1 MAEKNVNYKVNV
13 DTGDAQDDLKDLKD
27 GFKDTGKAA
36 EKSGDKIEESS
47 EKGSKGIK
55 EIGTASKI
63 AGKGIKG
70 IGTAMKAAGI
80 GYVVAAVA
88 GLFAIMRQNQKVVDF
103 MSSAMNTLQ
112 LGVNAVGNAISTAY
126 NKVVEATDGFDALK
140 KTISGLL
147 TVAITP
153 LKLAF
158 FKVKEAIQA
167 ANLAYQ
173 TIFGD
178 DASVKKAQ
186 EALLATT
193 KDIFGVVEAAKS
205 AGSDIYNNIGEAFT
219 EVGQAVTAVVEEV
232 GKIDPKKI
240 IEAGQAMTDLKN
252 NAELAAAT
260 QAGLVEKYDRQAEQL
275 RQIRDEERNSISDR
289 KKANDDLKATL
300 DEMEKSMLAQAN
312 AQVASAQANV
322 DANNSIE
329 NQVALIDA
337 LSNKQGVLAQVEGLR
352 SEQKA
357 NDLALDKEA
366 IELAKAKEESEDRL
380 SIERKRFNAEQIED
394 ENLRIEALTE
404 VYAEEAELETAR
416 LQALIDNANEG
427 TQAKID
433 AQIALDEFKEESR
446 QKNIELQNT
455 ADEAAK
461 VSADKLVANEEAK
474 RNAQFETL
482 DAVVSIFGAES
493 KIGAAIQIFR
503 DSMQLKN
510 DIRDAID
517 TQKKAT
523 KAASDAAINVA
534 AGVGETAKIGFPQ
547 NIPMLIGFGIQAAS
561 IFSAIKKAT
570 KGKAK
575 VPSSS
580 GIKVGSAPNPSA
592 TQYSPEK
599 SVNQL
604 IAESNQGIANNGAK
618 PMRAYVVSGDVSTSQ
633 QLERNA
639 VDGAAI

>member
-55 EIGTASKI
+55 GIGTASKI

-80 GYVVAAVA
+80 GLVVAAVA
-88 GLFAIMRQNQKVVDF
+88 GLFAIMSQNQKVVDF

-112 LGVNAVGNAISTAY
+112 LGVNAVGNAISKAY

-219 EVGQAVTAVVEEV
+219 EVGQAVTAVVQEV

-240 IEAGQAMTDLKN
+240 IEAGQAMTELKN

-289 KKANDDLKATL
+289 KKANDELLETL
-300 DEMEKSMLAQAN
+300 DEMETAMLAQAN

-366 IELAKAKEESEDRL
+366 IELNKAKEESEDRL

-394 ENLRIEALTE
+394 ETLRLEALQEIYAQEAEIEA
-404 VYAEEAELETAR
+404 AR
-416 LQALIDNANEG
+416 LQALIDNANNG
-427 TQAKID
+427 TQAKVD
-433 AQIALDEFKEESR
+433 AQIALDEFMEESR
-446 QKNIELQNT
+446 QKQIEGGNAVQESEEKNT
-455 ADEAAK
+455 DARKAMQSALVNQIGGAVNALGALFKEGTEA
-461 VSADKLVANEEAK
+461 
-474 RNAQFETL
+474 
-482 DAVVSIFGAES
+482 S
-493 KIGAAIQIFR
+493 KIATLADIALGTATGFIQGLDIAQKGA
-503 DSMQLKN
+503 
-510 DIRDAID
+510 
-517 TQKKAT
+517 KAT
-523 KAASDAAINVA
+523 GPAAPFAFPIFYATQVA
-534 AGVGETAKIGFPQ
+534 AVLGAV
-547 NIPMLIGFGIQAAS
+547 
-561 IFSAIKKAT
+561 
-570 KGKAK
+570 GKAK
-575 VPSSS
+575 TAMGGKGGGVKTPT
-580 GIKVGSAPNPSA
+580 APTIQQVS
-592 TQYSPEK
+592 YSPEK

-639 VDGAAI
+639 VDGASI

>member
-36 EKSGDKIEESS
+36 EKSGDKIEDSS
-47 EKGSKGIK
+47 EKSSKGIK
-55 EIGTASKI
+55 GIGTASNI
-63 AGKGIKG
+63 ASKGIKG

-80 GYVVAAVA
+80 GLVVAAVA
-88 GLFAIMRQNQKVVDF
+88 GLFAVMSQNQKVVDF

-126 NKVVEATDGFDALK
+126 TRVSEATQGFDALK
-140 KTISGLL
+140 KVIGGLL

-153 LKLAF
+153 LKIAF
-158 FKVKEAIQA
+158 YEIKAAIQA

-173 TIFGD
+173 KIFGD
-178 DASVKKAQ
+178 DESVKKAQ
-186 EALLATT
+186 DELILTT
-193 KDIFGVVEAAKS
+193 GKILEVVEAAKG
-205 AGSDIYNNIGEAFT
+205 AGKDIYNNIGEAFT
-219 EVGQAVTAVVEEV
+219 EVGQAVTAVVQEV

-275 RQIRDEERNSISDR
+275 RQIRDEERNSITSR
-289 KKANDDLKATL
+289 IEANDKLLSTL
-300 DEMEKSMLAQAN
+300 DDMEKSMLSQADAQI
-312 AQVASAQANV
+312 ASAQANV

-366 IELAKAKEESEDRL
+366 IELNKAKAESEDAL

-394 ENLRIEALTE
+394 ETLRLETLQEIYAQEAEIEAE
-404 VYAEEAELETAR
+404 R

-433 AQIALDEFKEESR
+433 AQIALDEFQEESR
-446 QKNIELQNT
+446 QKQIEGDNAVTESEQKNT
-455 ADEAAK
+455 DARKAMQAALLSQIGSAVGALGALFKEGTEA
-461 VSADKLVANEEAK
+461 
-474 RNAQFETL
+474 
-482 DAVVSIFGAES
+482 S
-493 KIGAAIQIFR
+493 KIATLAEIALGTASGFIQGLDIAQKGAKASGPAAPFAFPIFY
-503 DSMQLKN
+503 
-510 DIRDAID
+510 A
-517 TQKKAT
+517 TQ
-523 KAASDAAINVA
+523 VA
-534 AGVGETAKIGFPQ
+534 AVLGAVGQAKQAMGSKGGGVKTP
-547 NIPMLIGFGIQAAS
+547 
-561 IFSAIKKAT
+561 
-570 KGKAK
+570 
-575 VPSSS
+575 
-580 GIKVGSAPNPSA
+580 SAPNVQAVS
-592 TQYSPEK
+592 YSPEK

-604 IAESNQGIANNGAK
+604 IAESNQGIANNGEK

-639 VDGAAI
+639 VDGASI

>member
-47 EKGSKGIK
+47 KKGSKGIK
-55 EIGTASKI
+55 VIGTASKI

-80 GYVVAAVA
+80 GLVVAAVA
-88 GLFAIMRQNQKVVDF
+88 GLFAIMSQNQKVVDF

-112 LGVNAVGNAISTAY
+112 LGVNAVGNAISKAY

-219 EVGQAVTAVVEEV
+219 EVGQAVTAVVQEV

-240 IEAGQAMTDLKN
+240 IEAGQAMTELKN

-289 KKANDDLKATL
+289 KKANDELLETL
-300 DEMEKSMLAQAN
+300 DEMETAMLAQAN

-366 IELAKAKEESEDRL
+366 IELNKAKEESEDRL

-394 ENLRIEALTE
+394 ETLRLEALQEIYAQEAEIEA
-404 VYAEEAELETAR
+404 AR
-416 LQALIDNANEG
+416 LQALIDNANNG
-427 TQAKID
+427 TQAKVD
-433 AQIALDEFKEESR
+433 AQIALDEFMEESR
-446 QKNIELQNT
+446 QKQIEGGNAVQESEEKNT
-455 ADEAAK
+455 DARKAMQSALVNQIGGAVNALGALFKEGTEA
-461 VSADKLVANEEAK
+461 
-474 RNAQFETL
+474 
-482 DAVVSIFGAES
+482 S
-493 KIGAAIQIFR
+493 KIATLADIALGTATGFIQGLDIAQKGA
-503 DSMQLKN
+503 
-510 DIRDAID
+510 
-517 TQKKAT
+517 KAT
-523 KAASDAAINVA
+523 GPAAPFAFPIFYATQVA
-534 AGVGETAKIGFPQ
+534 AVLGAV
-547 NIPMLIGFGIQAAS
+547 
-561 IFSAIKKAT
+561 
-570 KGKAK
+570 GKAK
-575 VPSSS
+575 TAMGGKGGGVKTPT
-580 GIKVGSAPNPSA
+580 APTIQQVS
-592 TQYSPEK
+592 YSPEK

-639 VDGAAI
+639 VDGASI

>member
-47 EKGSKGIK
+47 KKGSKGIK
-55 EIGTASKI
+55 GIGTASKI
-63 AGKGIKG
+63 AGKGIKA

-80 GYVVAAVA
+80 GLVVAAVA
-88 GLFAIMRQNQKVVDF
+88 GLFAIMSQNQKVVDF

-112 LGVNAVGNAISTAY
+112 LGVNAVGNAISKAY

-219 EVGQAVTAVVEEV
+219 EVGQAVTAVVQEV

-240 IEAGQAMTDLKN
+240 IEAGQAMTELKN

-289 KKANDDLKATL
+289 KKANDELLETL
-300 DEMEKSMLAQAN
+300 DEMETAMLAQAN

-366 IELAKAKEESEDRL
+366 IELNKAKEESEDRL

-394 ENLRIEALTE
+394 ETLRLEALQEIYAQEAEIEA
-404 VYAEEAELETAR
+404 AR
-416 LQALIDNANEG
+416 LQALIDNANNG
-427 TQAKID
+427 TQAKVD
-433 AQIALDEFKEESR
+433 AQIALDEFMEESR
-446 QKNIELQNT
+446 QKQIEGGNAVQESEEKNT
-455 ADEAAK
+455 DARKAMQSALVNQIGGAVNALGALFKEGTEA
-461 VSADKLVANEEAK
+461 
-474 RNAQFETL
+474 
-482 DAVVSIFGAES
+482 S
-493 KIGAAIQIFR
+493 KIATLADIALGTATGFIQGLDIAQKGA
-503 DSMQLKN
+503 
-510 DIRDAID
+510 
-517 TQKKAT
+517 KAT
-523 KAASDAAINVA
+523 GPAAPFAFPIFYATQVA
-534 AGVGETAKIGFPQ
+534 AVLGAV
-547 NIPMLIGFGIQAAS
+547 
-561 IFSAIKKAT
+561 
-570 KGKAK
+570 GKAK
-575 VPSSS
+575 TAMGGKGGGVKTPT
-580 GIKVGSAPNPSA
+580 APTIQQVS
-592 TQYSPEK
+592 YSPEK

-639 VDGAAI
+639 VDGASI